1 MSKKN
6 KKLRK
11 RSKKRKEKSLI
22 DLDLEGY
29 TDTEQRTRAK
39 EYLEASIKRLKEYS
53 VNIKRDKNDPLWECS
68 NGQKF

>member
-1 MSKKN
+1 MKNN

-22 DLDLEGY
+22 DLDLEEY
-29 TDTEQRTRAK
+29 TDPEQRKRAK

-53 VNIKRDKNDPLWECS
+53 VNIKRDKSDPKWEHS
-68 NGQKF
+68 SGEKF

>member
-1 MSKKN
+1 MKNN

-29 TDTEQRTRAK
+29 TDPEQRRRSK

-53 VNIKRDKNDPLWECS
+53 VNIKRDKSDPKWEHD
-68 NGQKF
+68 NRQKF